1 MVVTNSLTQVA
12 RRTKT
17 DPGGRYSVDRLEP
30 GNYTLDVEAPGFT
43 PQQIS
48 GVALNPAQ
56 QSQKDLTLAVGS
68 LSQTV
73 EVQGPARPALA
84 ASKVNEK
91 VAASRAAVPALQ
103 RFQITTDTGEH
114 WTSSDGRSWTRKDGT
129 GSK

>member
-12 RRTKT
+12 RSTKT

-91 VAASRAAVPALQ
+91 VAASRAAVPRSSALNYDGHGRTLDQQ
-103 RFQITTDTGEH
+103 RWPLVDAQRR
-114 WTSSDGRSWTRKDGT
+114 DGK
-129 GSK
+129 